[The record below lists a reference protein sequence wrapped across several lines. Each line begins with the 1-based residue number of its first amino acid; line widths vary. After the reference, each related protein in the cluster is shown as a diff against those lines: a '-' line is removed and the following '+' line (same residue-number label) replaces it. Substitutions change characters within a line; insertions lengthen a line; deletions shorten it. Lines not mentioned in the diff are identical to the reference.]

1 MFKVKKYFHKFLLIF
16 LLIIPFMLVLSPD
29 FAYGEKTDKSAQGSI
44 IGNVDK
50 SYKTD
55 MIEDVEFDLQK
66 RISAFKSQSYILP
79 GLPEPVKCD
88 YFLKNGLIVDGSG
101 GKPYP
106 GNVAIKGDTIVDI
119 GFCLPQEGAVVID
132 MGGRTICPGFIDIH
146 THTEDYW
153 LAGNDGEIVLRQ
165 GVTTQ
170 INGNCGTSTSNISRF
185 LRDVDGSAI
194 NVGTFMGYKALRR
207 LFILDSANVT
217 PEITAKMAEQL
228 KTSIANGAFGF
239 SLGLSYYPQN
249 KATYSELLTLAKAT
263 KEAGGLL
270 SMHIRDEY
278 DDVIPSLAEA
288 ISLAKESGA
297 ALEYSHIK
305 VGNKKNWDKQDTIL
319 QMMEAARANGVDI
332 LGDVYA
338 YDYSSW
344 DVSGITSSLSEDNVR
359 KVMQHELVMIGSDS
373 GLYAKGIASH
383 PRAYANPIRVLAH
396 YVRDEGLLTLEE
408 AVMKMTG
415 MPAGRLALSDRGL
428 LKKGMK
434 ADIAVFYLEN
444 LKENAIRTNPNLL
457 SDGISYLFVNGQPAI
472 SEGQVTGIKAGEAL
486 KRVNRIG
493 DD

>member
-1 MFKVKKYFHKFLLIF
+1 MFKVKKYFHKILLIF
-16 LLIIPFMLVLSPD
+16 LLIIPFWLVLSPN
-29 FAYGEKTDKSAQGSI
+29 FAYGEKTDKSVQGNI
-44 IGNVDK
+44 IDNVDK

-55 MIEDVEFDLQK
+55 MIEDVGSDLQK

-79 GLPEPVKCD
+79 SLPEPVECD

-106 GNVAIKGDTIVDI
+106 GNVAIEGDTIVDI

-132 MGGRTICPGFIDIH
+132 MGGRIICPGFIDIH

-249 KATYSELLTLAKAT
+249 K
-263 KEAGGLL
+263 
-270 SMHIRDEY
+270 R
-278 DDVIPSLAEA
+278 
-288 ISLAKESGA
+288 
-297 ALEYSHIK
+297 
-305 VGNKKNWDKQDTIL
+305 
-319 QMMEAARANGVDI
+319 
-332 LGDVYA
+332 
-338 YDYSSW
+338 
-344 DVSGITSSLSEDNVR
+344 
-359 KVMQHELVMIGSDS
+359 
-373 GLYAKGIASH
+373 
-383 PRAYANPIRVLAH
+383 PI
-396 YVRDEGLLTLEE
+396 
-408 AVMKMTG
+408 
-415 MPAGRLALSDRGL
+415 
-428 LKKGMK
+428 
-434 ADIAVFYLEN
+434 
-444 LKENAIRTNPNLL
+444 
-457 SDGISYLFVNGQPAI
+457 VNY
-472 SEGQVTGIKAGEAL
+472 
-486 KRVNRIG
+486 
-493 DD
+493 